1 MAGHTHA
8 QNDDRWE
15 RRMLG
20 GVISLLVELGRELD
34 LALTPG
40 SVKNARQAFGDA
52 GQGAD
57 LPTFISDD
65 GLAVAT
71 D

>member
-1 MAGHTHA
+1 MSPRQTTE
-8 QNDDRWE
+8 WE

-34 LALTPG
+34 LVLSPG
-40 SVKNARQAFGDA
+40 SVKNARQASGEA
-52 GQGAD
+52 GGGAE
-57 LPTFISDD
+57 LQALISDD